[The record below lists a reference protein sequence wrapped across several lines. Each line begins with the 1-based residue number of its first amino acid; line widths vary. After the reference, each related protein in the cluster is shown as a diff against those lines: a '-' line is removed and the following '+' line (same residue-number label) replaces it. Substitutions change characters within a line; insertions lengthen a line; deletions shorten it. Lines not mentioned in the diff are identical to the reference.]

1 MKILMENWR
10 SYQKQ
15 LLKEGSKFSK
25 ELRSLID
32 DDQKLRNLFQQE
44 IEKAGGWSQELVNQ
58 FVEKYKDQGARSDD
72 IFDSKS
78 VEEKFAK
85 LFPKLDFSNFDDDD
99 WNNFNAL
106 IMHQRE
112 PEHLE
117 MRKKALSE
125 MIKAKK
131 WWRSLATDMARGAN
145 MLPELNGVKL
155 SYGKDKDDDN
165 GGKVDLLLKKKGM
178 TWEQLVEKLGVKI

>member
-1 MKILMENWR
+1 MKLLMENWR

-32 DDQKLRNLFQQE
+32 DDQKLRKLFQQE
-44 IEKAGGWSQELVNQ
+44 IEKAGGHSQELVNQ
-58 FVEKYKDQGARSDD
+58 FIEKYKDQGARPGD
-72 IFDSKS
+72 IFNSRS
-78 VEEKFAK
+78 VEEGFAK
-85 LFPKLDFSNFDDDD
+85 LFPKLDFSNFNIKD
-99 WNNFNAL
+99 WDNFNAL

-131 WWRSLATDMARGAN
+131 WWRSLATDMARQAK
-145 MLPELNGVKL
+145 MLPELDGVTL
-155 SYGKDKDDDN
+155 NYGKGEDDDN

-178 TWEQLVEKLGVKI
+178 TWEQLVEKLGVKL